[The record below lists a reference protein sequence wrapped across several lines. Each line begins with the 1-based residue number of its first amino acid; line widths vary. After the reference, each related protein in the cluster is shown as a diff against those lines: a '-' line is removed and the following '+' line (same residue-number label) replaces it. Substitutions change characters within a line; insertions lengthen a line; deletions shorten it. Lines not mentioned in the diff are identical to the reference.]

1 MTNRSTRALFHSK
14 TLNTALRAFSFPQD
28 MEVRRQKLGT
38 WIAALKTGTLDE
50 IKEVSLHGSFINDI
64 FQDVLGYCSVIQG
77 AGKAWEINAEQ
88 TISDGGGSA
97 DGAIGFFTAAGNP
110 KGKAV
115 SLQGKVIAPIEL
127 KGAKNDLD
135 RPASGRSESAVDQG
149 WRYANYTPD
158 CRWIIVSNYRELRLY
173 HTNKTPAY
181 YEQFFLTDL
190 ADLAAFKRFYFLLC
204 RRNFLP
210 KNPG

>member
-50 IKEVSLHGSFINDI
+50 VKEVSLHGNFINDI

-97 DGAIGFFTAAGNP
+97 DGAILAKLLKCRFSPQRKQQLSF
-110 KGKAV
+110 GKRIETRCCKKRASSIRRAV
-115 SLQGKVIAPIEL
+115 RVL
-127 KGAKNDLD
+127 
-135 RPASGRSESAVDQG
+135 
-149 WRYANYTPD
+149 
-158 CRWIIVSNYRELRLY
+158 
-173 HTNKTPAY
+173 
-181 YEQFFLTDL
+181 F
-190 ADLAAFKRFYFLLC
+190 
-204 RRNFLP
+204 
-210 KNPG
+210 

>member
-38 WIAALKTGTLDE
+38 WITALKTGTLNE
-50 IKEVSLHGSFINDI
+50 VKEVSLHGSFINDI
-64 FQDVLGYCSVIQG
+64 FQDILGYCSVIQG

-97 DGAIGFFTAAGNP
+97 DGAIGFFTAADNP

-127 KGAKNDLD
+127 KGAKNDLG

-173 HTNKTPAY
+173 HIAILNDFLY
-181 YEQFFLTDL
+181 LEQS
-190 ADLAAFKRFYFLLC
+190 
-204 RRNFLP
+204 
-210 KNPG
+210 

>member
-50 IKEVSLHGSFINDI
+50 VKEVSLHGSFINDI
-64 FQDVLGYCSVIQG
+64 FQDVLGYRSVIQG

-97 DGAIGFFTAAGNP
+97 DGAIGFFTAADNP

-135 RPASGRSESAVDQG
+135 RPASGRSNQQLTKVGATLIIHQIVAGLLSRIIESCDF
-149 WRYANYTPD
+149 
-158 CRWIIVSNYRELRLY
+158 IIPIKLPLI
-173 HTNKTPAY
+173 TNN
-181 YEQFFLTDL
+181 FF
-190 ADLAAFKRFYFLLC
+190 
-204 RRNFLP
+204 
-210 KNPG
+210 